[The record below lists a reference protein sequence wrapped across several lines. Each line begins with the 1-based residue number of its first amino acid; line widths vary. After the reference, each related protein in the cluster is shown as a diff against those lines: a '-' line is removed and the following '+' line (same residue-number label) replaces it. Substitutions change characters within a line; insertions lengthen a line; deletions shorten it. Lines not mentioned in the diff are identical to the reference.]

1 MTTTII
7 IGNYSDHQEEISSVR
22 YSVFVEEQKIPK
34 QAVWDERDLICR
46 HVLVRQNGKAVATG
60 RIDLEK
66 EGKVGRVA
74 VLASARKYGFGQQIM
89 DALEQQAKESKLPKV
104 WFNAQISAIGFY
116 ERLGYQVVGNEFI
129 EAGIVHRMMQ
139 KKINNMILTK

>member
-1 MTTTII
+1 VTTTII
-7 IGNYSDHQEEISSVR
+7 IGDYSDHQEEISCIR
-22 YSVFVEEQKIPK
+22 HSVFVEEQKIPK
-34 QAVWDERDLICR
+34 EAVWDERDLICR
-46 HVLVRQNGKAVATG
+46 HVLIGHNGKAVATG

-89 DALEQQAKESKLPKV
+89 AALEQQARESKLPRV

-116 ERLGYQVVGNEFI
+116 ERLGYQVVGNDFL

-139 KKINNMILTK
+139 KKIN

>member
-1 MTTTII
+1 VL
-7 IGNYSDHQEEISSVR
+7 IGH
-22 YSVFVEEQKIPK
+22 
-34 QAVWDERDLICR
+34 
-46 HVLVRQNGKAVATG
+46 NGKAVATG

-89 DALEQQAKESKLPKV
+89 AALEQQARESKLSRV

-116 ERLGYQVVGNEFI
+116 ERLGYQVVGNDFL

-139 KKINNMILTK
+139 KKIN